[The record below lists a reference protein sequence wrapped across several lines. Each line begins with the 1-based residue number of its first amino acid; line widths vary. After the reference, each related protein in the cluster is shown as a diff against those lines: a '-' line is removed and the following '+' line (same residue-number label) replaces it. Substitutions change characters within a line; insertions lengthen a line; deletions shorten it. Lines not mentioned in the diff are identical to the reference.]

1 MNAQDNWLKAEALYE
16 NAIVR
21 LHKANQEMKDASSYF
36 HKMQDELVKARE
48 ALIQDRLKENVGV
61 EE

>member
-36 HKMQDELVKARE
+36 QKMHYDLAKARE
-48 ALIQDRLKENVGV
+48 ELIQARLKEGA
-61 EE
+61 

>member
-1 MNAQDNWLKAEALYE
+1 MNAQDNWLKAETLYE

-36 HKMQDELVKARE
+36 HKMQDELVWARE
-48 ALIQDRLKENVGV
+48 ALIQARLTKHFGV